1 MARWPAKKLTWLDGH
16 GQEEHERE
24 RESRLVA
31 YQQLWLSRRRTEA
44 TRGGGWETSERKK
57 NHHQA
62 NRMVVNL
69 KKYA

>member
-1 MARWPAKKLTWLDGH
+1 MDRKSM
-16 GQEEHERE
+16 RE